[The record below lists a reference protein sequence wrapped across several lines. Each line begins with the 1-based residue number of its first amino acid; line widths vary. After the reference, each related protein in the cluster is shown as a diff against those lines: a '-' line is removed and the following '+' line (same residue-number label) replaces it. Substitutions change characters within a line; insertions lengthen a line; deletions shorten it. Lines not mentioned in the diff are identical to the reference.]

1 MTVLV
6 VGGGGRE
13 HALVRK
19 IKESPRVDS
28 VHCCPGN
35 GGIAYDAVCHDVA
48 AMDIDGV
55 VALAKEIQADLV
67 VVAPDDPLVA
77 GMVDAL
83 NAAGFATF
91 GPRANAAII
100 EGSKVFSKDLMQS
113 ITFPPP
119 SIGYLTIPG
128 RPLNTLRRKMN
139 SPLSLRQTV
148 WLWARAC

>member
-35 GGIAYDAVCHDVA
+35 GGIAYDAVCHNVA

-67 VVAPDDPLVA
+67 VVAPGISATPS
-77 GMVDAL
+77 AL
-83 NAAGFATF
+83 
-91 GPRANAAII
+91 
-100 EGSKVFSKDLMQS
+100 
-113 ITFPPP
+113 
-119 SIGYLTIPG
+119 
-128 RPLNTLRRKMN
+128 
-139 SPLSLRQTV
+139 
-148 WLWARAC
+148 